1 VRLFPSDGRHLSCH
15 TSYPVCTPRPSQ
27 LLVVVGFGLLWRAER
42 LRSLYE
48 KPPIILPELAS
59 ARRYLSIL
67 YNNAWLD
74 ACTRHTFLSVRA
86 DVDFACRRVLSTTSP
101 TSLDRLQTIGDGR
114 GVETDPQILIAL
126 ESPCL
131 SPTLR
136 LRGQQK
142 HSRSRVYI
150 PRSILHIVQSHESI
164 CKAAFCPS
172 QSAMVGTEVSK
183 PFRTCLLH
191 VCARSCLWY
200 DLVTA

>member
-131 SPTLR
+131 SPTVL
-136 LRGQQK
+136 
-142 HSRSRVYI
+142 SET
-150 PRSILHIVQSHESI
+150 PRPAEAFSVTCLH
-164 CKAAFCPS
+164 
-172 QSAMVGTEVSK
+172 TEVDPPRCSEPREHLQSSLLSISK
-183 PFRTCLLH
+183 RH
-191 VCARSCLWY
+191 GWY
-200 DLVTA
+200 GSF